1 MAGLKLKKATLLTAE
16 DDVGVLLTDVQAG
29 EVVFFELSAT
39 GERLGSATA
48 RADIPFGHKIA
59 RADFSAGENL
69 TKYGQ
74 PFGQTKKD
82 IYAGD
87 HVHTHNVSSLG
98 AAKREAKRTDKK
110 RAWPAAW
117 LKEAVQM
124 MAAGGGCSDLAAEH
138 LADHITEAHLRGVE
152 THGLGRLEPY
162 LSRIASGGV
171 NGRATPV
178 LKGDR
183 GLLMVDGQNGVGHHV
198 SVLAADA
205 VGEAAAEYGVGMA
218 LVRNSNHFGFA
229 GYYATRIAA
238 HGQVG
243 LAGSN
248 GQVCLAP
255 PGGLRP
261 IFSND
266 PLAVAAPIGKDEY
279 MEFDMATSVVSRAK
293 IAEAATQGALLP
305 LGWAVDKAGRDTR
318 DASAALQ
325 GSLLPFGG
333 QKGFALVFALEVLIG
348 VLSGGAYADL
358 VSSKEAA
365 PDVPE
370 KVSHFFLAVDLRRSL
385 GAEPFVQRMQD
396 LIRRVVDLPVGPG
409 VAPLRYPGQRRWALR
424 RERLRQGIPLED
436 KDYQNLIGL
445 ARMLDVKLEKRPSK

>member
-1 MAGLKLKKATLLTAE
+1 MAGLKLKKATLLTVE

-205 VGEAAAEYGVGMA
+205 VVEAAAEYGVGMA

-229 GYYATRIAA
+229 GYYTTRIAA
-238 HGQVG
+238 RGQVG

-293 IAEAATQGALLP
+293 IAEAATKGALLP
-305 LGWAVDKAGRDTR
+305 FGMGAGQSR
-318 DASAALQ
+318 A
-325 GSLLPFGG
+325 
-333 QKGFALVFALEVLIG
+333 
-348 VLSGGAYADL
+348 
-358 VSSKEAA
+358 
-365 PDVPE
+365 
-370 KVSHFFLAVDLRRSL
+370 
-385 GAEPFVQRMQD
+385 
-396 LIRRVVDLPVGPG
+396 
-409 VAPLRYPGQRRWALR
+409 RYP
-424 RERLRQGIPLED
+424 
-436 KDYQNLIGL
+436 
-445 ARMLDVKLEKRPSK
+445 

>member
-1 MAGLKLKKATLLTAE
+1 MNPE
-16 DDVGVLLTDVQAG
+16 DDVGVLLADVRTG
-29 EVVFFELSAT
+29 EAVAFELSAT
-39 GERLGSATA
+39 GEALGSVTA

-59 RADFSAGENL
+59 RADLHAGQTL
-69 TKYGQ
+69 SKYGQ
-74 PFGQTKKD
+74 PFGRTKID

-87 HVHTHNVSSLG
+87 HVHTHNLSSLG
-98 AAKREAKRTDKK
+98 ADKLGADGTEKKRT
-110 RAWPAAW
+110 WPAAW
-117 LKEAVQM
+117 LKEAVRKV
-124 MAAGGGCSDLAAEH
+124 AATGGCSDLAAGH

-162 LSRIASGGV
+162 LSRIAGGGV

-178 LKGDR
+178 MKGNR
-183 GLLMVDGQNGVGHHV
+183 GLLMVDGKNGVGHHV
-198 SVLAADA
+198 SALAADA
-205 VGEAAAEYGVGMA
+205 VVKAAADYGVGVA

-238 HGQVG
+238 QGQVG

-255 PGGLRP
+255 PGALRP
-261 IFSND
+261 IFSNN
-266 PLAVAAPIGKDEY
+266 PLAVAAPVGKDRY

-293 IAEAATQGALLP
+293 IAEAATGGVFLP
-305 LGWAVDKAGRDTR
+305 PGWALDKAGRDTR

-358 VSSKEAA
+358 VSSKEAEPGA
-365 PDVPE
+365 PE
-370 KVSHFFLAVDLRRSL
+370 KVSHFFLALDLRHSL
-385 GAEPFVQRMQD
+385 GAEPFAQRMQD
-396 LIRRVVDLPVGPG
+396 LIRRVVELPVGEG

-424 RERLRQGIPLED
+424 RERLRGGIPLED

-445 ARMLDVKLEKRPSK
+445 ARRMGVKLEKRPTQ

>member
-1 MAGLKLKKATLLTAE
+1 M
-16 DDVGVLLTDVQAG
+16 V
-29 EVVFFELSAT
+29 
-39 GERLGSATA
+39 
-48 RADIPFGHKIA
+48 
-59 RADFSAGENL
+59 
-69 TKYGQ
+69 
-74 PFGQTKKD
+74 
-82 IYAGD
+82 
-87 HVHTHNVSSLG
+87 
-98 AAKREAKRTDKK
+98 AAA
-110 RAWPAAW
+110 
-117 LKEAVQM
+117 
-124 MAAGGGCSDLAAEH
+124 GGCSDLAAEH

-152 THGLGRLEPY
+152 THGLGRLESY
-162 LSRIASGGV
+162 LARIASGGV

-178 LKGDR
+178 LKGDH

-205 VGEAAAEYGVGMA
+205 VVEAAAECGVGVA

-238 HGQVG
+238 RSQVG
-243 LAGSN
+243 VAGSN

-255 PGGLRP
+255 PGGLQP
-261 IFSND
+261 IFSNN
-266 PLAVAAPIGKDEY
+266 PLAVAAPIGRDEY

-293 IAEAATQGALLP
+293 IAEAATKGVPLP
-305 LGWAVDKAGRDTR
+305 SGWALDKAGRDTR

-358 VSSKEAA
+358 VSSKETA

-370 KVSHFFLAVDLRRSL
+370 KVSHFFLALDLRRSL

-409 VAPLRYPGQRRWALR
+409 VAPLRYPGKRRWALR

>member
-1 MAGLKLKKATLLTAE
+1 MTAE
-16 DDVGVLLTDVQAG
+16 DDVGVLLADVQTG
-29 EVVFFELSAT
+29 EVVVFELGAT
-39 GERLGSATA
+39 GEKLGSVTA

-59 RADFSAGENL
+59 RADFPAGAKL
-69 TKYGQ
+69 SKYGQ
-74 PFGQTKKD
+74 SFGQTKKD

-87 HVHTHNVSSLG
+87 HVHTHNLGSLG
-98 AAKREAKRTDKK
+98 ADKHGTEETEKKRT
-110 RAWPAAW
+110 WPAAW
-117 LKEAVQM
+117 LKDAIRMV
-124 MAAGGGCSDLAAEH
+124 AAAGGCSDSAAEH

-152 THGLGRLEPY
+152 THGLGRLESY
-162 LSRIASGGV
+162 LSRIASGGM

-178 LKGDR
+178 FKGNH

-205 VGEAAAEYGVGMA
+205 VVEAAAEYGVAVA

-238 HGQVG
+238 RGQVG

-261 IFSND
+261 IFSNN
-266 PLAVAAPIGKDEY
+266 PLAVAAPIGKDAY

-293 IAEAATQGALLP
+293 IAEAAAKGVPLP
-305 LGWAVDKAGRDTR
+305 PGWAVDEAGRDTR
-318 DASAALQ
+318 DATAALQ

-358 VSSKEAA
+358 VSSKETA

-370 KVSHFFLAVDLRRSL
+370 KVSHFFLAVDLRHSL
-385 GAEPFVQRMQD
+385 GAEPFVQRLQD
-396 LIRRVVDLPVGPG
+396 LIRRVVDLPLGPG

-436 KDYQNLIGL
+436 RHYQNLIEL
-445 ARMLDVKLEKRPSK
+445 ARMLDVKLEKRPFK